1 MKFSF
6 LLILLLSSHAWA
18 KWSVSTYNI
27 RNFDKDSGAGQTN
40 VAELGK
46 IIKSVQS
53 DVMAFEEVVNR
64 TAFDSLIKQNLPGY
78 AYQMSNC
85 GGFGKQNLA
94 VVYNPKVFEF
104 MSTVEDLS
112 FSGSNNNSCGSL
124 RPALLVTLM
133 HIASKKIYTFG
144 AVHLKAGG
152 DNRAM
157 SQRWKQYQNLAGL
170 VKKYAAQNLILLGDF
185 NTTGYNIQDQ
195 DYQRFED
202 MLSGAG
208 VRTMSENIG
217 CTNYWKGTLGG
228 AEFQSSVLDHIVLQD
243 KNLSQVMN
251 VRVGAH
257 CAMMDC
263 RPATPQD
270 LGVSYQSVS
279 DHCPVQVTFR

>member
-27 RNFDKDSGAGQTN
+27 RNFDKDPGSGQTN
-40 VAELGK
+40 IAELGK

-157 SQRWKQYQNLAGL
+157 SQRWKQYQNLGGL

-185 NTTGYNIQDQ
+185 NTTGYNLQNE

-202 MLSGAG
+202 MLSGTG
-208 VRTMSENIG
+208 VRTMAENIG
-217 CTNYWKGTLGG
+217 CTNYWKGTQGG
-228 AEFQSSVLDHIVLQD
+228 AEFQPSILDHIVLQD
-243 KNLSQVMN
+243 KNVAQVMD

-257 CAMMDC
+257 CAMTDC
-263 RPATPQD
+263 RPATPQN